1 MLTEA
6 KITKI
11 FCIANNFYKV
21 FDAQMAKY
29 TVKSCSIRKYHHDYT
44 RFSKFVEL
52 SLHMSYFIIG

>member
-21 FDAQMAKY
+21 FDAHMGKY
-29 TVKSCSIRKYHHDYT
+29 TIKTVLDVNITMIPPYPRPK
-44 RFSKFVEL
+44 
-52 SLHMSYFIIG
+52 